1 MNIDLESTV
10 EPPTNLSAAVHPA
23 SSTSRSELPV
33 RAFEHRLLL
42 PVALIVAVDFMGLG
56 IVVPLLPYYAERT
69 GASGFTVGTIISV
82 FAFCQFLAGPFL
94 GQLSDRYG
102 RRPIL
107 LLSQLG
113 SLVGYVIFALS
124 NTLLLIFLS
133 RIIDGLSAGNMSV
146 AQAFVYDHTS
156 PSDRTKGF
164 GLIGAAF
171 AVGMMIGP
179 AIGGLLSSIS
189 IHAPLWAAASLS
201 ALSLILTFILLPREV
216 MHGRAHE
223 HNESFPLRSIWTT
236 LRAPTTSRIAWLM
249 TAFYFALSTYMSGQA
264 LFLAGR
270 FTWRGHPFNPE
281 NIGLVFTYIAA
292 INILVQTLLMK
303 RLTSFFSEEKLL
315 AAGFLLM
322 GIGFVGVGL
331 CLAVTPLIAFLTG
344 ANIGA
349 SILRPLILSQMSKRV
364 NAGKQGLVMGVNQSI
379 YSVCAILAPLMSGA
393 LINRAFYSSWAW
405 LIALPASVG
414 LLIALALSP
423 NSTEDRH
430 LF

>member
-1 MNIDLESTV
+1 MNTDLEAAL
-10 EPPTNLSAAVHPA
+10 ELPIELSAAVLPA

-33 RAFEHRLLL
+33 KAFERRLLL
-42 PVALIVAVDFMGLG
+42 PVVLIVAVDFMGLG
-56 IVVPLLPYYAERT
+56 IVVPLLPYYIERT
-69 GASGFTVGTIISV
+69 GASAFTVGTIISV

-102 RRPIL
+102 RKPIL

-124 NTLLLIFLS
+124 NTLWLIFLS

-146 AQAFVYDHTS
+146 AQAFVSDHTS
-156 PSDRTKGF
+156 LSDRTKGF

-171 AVGMMIGP
+171 GVGMMIGP
-179 AIGGLLSSIS
+179 AIGGLLSSS
-189 IHAPLWAAASLS
+189 NIHAPLWAAASLS
-201 ALSLILTFILLPREV
+201 ALSLILTFILLPRKV
-216 MHGRAHE
+216 THGRAHE
-223 HNESFPLRSIWTT
+223 HSESFPFRTIWATF
-236 LRAPTTSRIAWLM
+236 RAPTTSRIAWLM
-249 TAFYFALSTYMSGQA
+249 TAFYFALSAYMSGQA

-270 FTWRGHPFNPE
+270 FTWQGHPFNPE
-281 NIGLVFTYIAA
+281 DIGLVFTYIAA
-292 INILVQTLLMK
+292 INILVQMFLMK
-303 RLTSFFSEEKLL
+303 RLTSLFSEEKLL

-331 CLAVTPLIAFLTG
+331 CLAVAPLIAFLTV

-349 SILRPLILSQMSKRV
+349 SILRPLILSQLSKRV
-364 NAGKQGLVMGVNQSI
+364 AAGRQGLVMGVNQSI

-405 LIALPASVG
+405 LIALLGCVG
-414 LLIALALSP
+414 LLIALALKP
-423 NSTEDRH
+423 NSTEDCP

>member
-1 MNIDLESTV
+1 MNTDLEATL
-10 EPPTNLSAAVHPA
+10 ELPIELSAAVLPA

-33 RAFEHRLLL
+33 KAFERRLLL
-42 PVALIVAVDFMGLG
+42 PVVLIVAVDFMGLG
-56 IVVPLLPYYAERT
+56 IVVPLLPYYIERT
-69 GASGFTVGTIISV
+69 GASAFTVGTIISV

-102 RRPIL
+102 RKPIL

-124 NTLLLIFLS
+124 NTLWLIFIS

-146 AQAFVYDHTS
+146 AQAFVSDHTS
-156 PSDRTKGF
+156 LSDRTRGF
-164 GLIGAAF
+164 GFIGAAF
-171 AVGMMIGP
+171 GVGMMIGP
-179 AIGGLLSSIS
+179 AIGGLLSSSS

-201 ALSLILTFILLPREV
+201 VLSLILTFILLPRKV
-216 MHGRAHE
+216 THGRSHE
-223 HNESFPLRSIWTT
+223 HSESFPFRSIWATF
-236 LRAPTTSRIAWLM
+236 RAPTTSRIAWLM
-249 TAFYFALSTYMSGQA
+249 TAFYFALSAYMSGQA

-270 FTWRGHPFNPE
+270 FTWQGHPFNPE

-292 INILVQTLLMK
+292 VNILVQVFLMK

-331 CLAVTPLIAFLTG
+331 CLAVAPLIAFLTV

-349 SILRPLILSQMSKRV
+349 SILRPLILSQLSKRV
-364 NAGKQGLVMGVNQSI
+364 AAERQGLVMGVNQSI

-405 LIALPASVG
+405 LIALLGCVG
-414 LLIALALSP
+414 LLIALALKP
-423 NSTEDRH
+423 NSTEDCP

>member
-1 MNIDLESTV
+1 MNTDLEAAL
-10 EPPTNLSAAVHPA
+10 ELPIELSAAVLPA

-33 RAFEHRLLL
+33 KAFERRLLL
-42 PVALIVAVDFMGLG
+42 PVVLIVAVDFMGLG
-56 IVVPLLPYYAERT
+56 IVVPLLPYYIERT
-69 GASGFTVGTIISV
+69 GASAFTVGTIISV

-102 RRPIL
+102 RKPIL

-113 SLVGYVIFALS
+113 SLVGYFIFALS
-124 NTLLLIFLS
+124 NTLWLIFLS

-146 AQAFVYDHTS
+146 AQAFVSDHTS
-156 PSDRTKGF
+156 LSDRTKGF

-171 AVGMMIGP
+171 GVGMMIGP
-179 AIGGLLSSIS
+179 AIGGLLSSS
-189 IHAPLWAAASLS
+189 NIHAPLWAAASLS
-201 ALSLILTFILLPREV
+201 ALSLILTFILLPRKV
-216 MHGRAHE
+216 THGRAHE
-223 HNESFPLRSIWTT
+223 HSESFPFRSIWATF
-236 LRAPTTSRIAWLM
+236 RAPTTSRIAWLM
-249 TAFYFALSTYMSGQA
+249 TAFYFALSAYMSGQA

-270 FTWRGHPFNPE
+270 FTWQGHPFNPE
-281 NIGLVFTYIAA
+281 DIGLVFTYIAA
-292 INILVQTLLMK
+292 INILVQMFLMK
-303 RLTSFFSEEKLL
+303 RLTSLFSEEKLL

-331 CLAVTPLIAFLTG
+331 CLAVAPLIAFLTV

-349 SILRPLILSQMSKRV
+349 SILRPLILSQLSKRV
-364 NAGKQGLVMGVNQSI
+364 AAGRQGLVMGVNQSI

-405 LIALPASVG
+405 LIALLGCVG
-414 LLIALALSP
+414 LLIALALKP
-423 NSTEDRH
+423 NSTEDCP

>member
-1 MNIDLESTV
+1 MNTDLEAAL
-10 EPPTNLSAAVHPA
+10 ELPIELSAAVLPA

-33 RAFEHRLLL
+33 KAFERRLLL
-42 PVALIVAVDFMGLG
+42 PVVLIVAVDFMGLG
-56 IVVPLLPYYAERT
+56 IVVPLLPYYIERT
-69 GASGFTVGTIISV
+69 GASAFTVGTIISV

-102 RRPIL
+102 RKPIL

-113 SLVGYVIFALS
+113 SLVGYFIFALS
-124 NTLLLIFLS
+124 NTLWLIFLS

-146 AQAFVYDHTS
+146 AQAFVSDHTS
-156 PSDRTKGF
+156 LSDRTKGF

-171 AVGMMIGP
+171 GVGMMIGP
-179 AIGGLLSSIS
+179 AIGGLLSSS
-189 IHAPLWAAASLS
+189 NIHAPLWAAASLS
-201 ALSLILTFILLPREV
+201 ALSLILTFILLPRKV
-216 MHGRAHE
+216 THGRAHE
-223 HNESFPLRSIWTT
+223 HSESFPFRTIWATF
-236 LRAPTTSRIAWLM
+236 RAPTTSRIAWLM
-249 TAFYFALSTYMSGQA
+249 TAFYFALSAYMSGQA

-270 FTWRGHPFNPE
+270 FTWQGHPFNPE
-281 NIGLVFTYIAA
+281 DIGLVFTYIAA
-292 INILVQTLLMK
+292 INILVQMFLMK
-303 RLTSFFSEEKLL
+303 RLTSLFSEEKLL

-331 CLAVTPLIAFLTG
+331 CLAVAPLIAFLTV

-349 SILRPLILSQMSKRV
+349 SILRPLILSQLSKRV
-364 NAGKQGLVMGVNQSI
+364 AAGRQGLVMGVNQSI

-405 LIALPASVG
+405 LIALLGCVG
-414 LLIALALSP
+414 LLIALALKP
-423 NSTEDRH
+423 NSTEDCP